1 MTPQPQQEYI
11 ITEEQIQRLFKDKDA
26 VTFATENVCYEVRSR
41 PHTSTP
47 DTCKL
52 VQAYSVCWV
61 DEVLARPDPLALLEA
76 WITKELYMYESLP
89 KGRTIHMIQ
98 LLRTNP
104 DAVRQQGIDEGWY
117 L

>member
-1 MTPQPQQEYI
+1 MPIYNLHDADLIVKKSYRPVTA
-11 ITEEQIQRLFKDKDA
+11 EEHEQKRTCLNCGNKQ
-26 VTFATENVCYEVRSR
+26 
-41 PHTSTP
+41 
-47 DTCKL
+47 TCKL

>member
-1 MTPQPQQEYI
+1 MDRIPAERTMTQPQQEYI

-26 VTFATENVCYEVRSR
+26 VTFATENVCY
-41 PHTSTP
+41 
-47 DTCKL
+47 
-52 VQAYSVCWV
+52 
-61 DEVLARPDPLALLEA
+61 EVLARPDPLALLEA

-104 DAVRQQGIDEGWY
+104 DAVRQQEIDEGWY